1 PSMQPGASPAKT
13 KLNDYR
19 WIIEEDR
26 TFQIDANQVNTG
38 APTPSLGT
46 NFHTS
51 YMPVV
56 AAGCVGTLA
65 CESGQTVL
73 DSTGNHSPA
82 VCDVG
87 NGVCRTTAAGTQLV
101 GQQTPVDP
109 SQVHL
114 DPAKRYYISIL
125 PGDAGNS
132 FTSAAGAPVP
142 TTDAN
147 GNPTTRQF
155 DIAKDCGVYDPKS
168 SKWAPGTGV
177 CGHSMGGAPISASLN
192 AGQPVNVLVQ
202 ETPFLPSKISV
213 FVFEDDYPL
222 NGEND
227 AGGGVDVLA
236 PFEPGLGGFEVRLWD
251 DAGGPGDATGQLTHD
266 MFNMPLSNSLA
277 GTIDP
282 STGFDAC
289 PISPTSKDGLV
300 GRIVTCPTYESGKD
314 SSGNP
319 ILSPLAGQAVIANM
333 MPGRY
338 GVQADPGADRAA
350 RGEEWLQ
357 TNTLDGQKA
366 HDSFIKVGGP
376 AYFQEFGPAGFH
388 VVIGFANPA
397 IINGRLGAP
406 GDGKGLECSNLAT
419 TDCKNKVTGTITM
432 ERQSRGPDQRLYSS
446 GNNAALSFTQ
456 CYVSLGDP
464 DGMDIAFTKCDANGN
479 FELDNI
485 PNGNWRVT
493 VFDQWNDQIV
503 DGLSTPVQLTGSGY
517 NFGELPRQQWHTDV
531 MTSTFLDLN
540 QNGVRDADDPGLLLA
555 STNNRYR
562 DGSYSNLNNTDLNG
576 HAAFNEI
583 FPLFNWYVIESD
595 TTRYKQT
602 GVHVVY
608 DAGGPA
614 DGTTTDGSSGSST
627 IAANLAN
634 TVEKNPVPPLLRVP
648 GAVYCDNGDCTNYSI
663 KNGPASSA
671 TQASTSTGRIDP
683 PWATTEGWQGFIGSY
698 EFLEFGKTPYIK
710 GENGGIHG
718 EVIYAST
725 RPFDDPALLIHTTW
739 TPDVPGVTINL
750 YQEGVAADGTPTL
763 TKVDSTVT
771 TSWDDWAQGFRS
783 DGIPNM
789 NCPGQADAA
798 HDLFFYTLK
807 DTPQGLNPTKA
818 LPKDSQFKCYDG
830 LHNFNQVQPAPYD
843 GMYKFPS
850 VTAINPSSGKPT
862 FRLDPV
868 TGLTVP
874 NATATNGT
882 PVNNG
887 TNCSICVSNPSGD
900 GTFMLPAGKYVV
912 EVVVPPGY
920 ELVKEEDK
928 NILIGDNYIAPVT
941 QQFAGIGNVFILP
954 DQAAVNAQY
963 NANNAQNSTTNL
975 GQAVLPIHE
984 GDTGSVES
992 KWPCVGEMRIV
1003 PDFISLFPNS
1013 KEVAPF
1019 AGARRPL
1026 CDRKEVMVED
1036 QTGALAKFWLFSSTH
1051 VAAHFSGFI
1060 LDDLSSEF
1068 DPFSPQFGEKFAV
1081 PNLPVSIKDFAG
1093 NEVLRTYTDQWGV
1106 YNGLNYSTWEVNP
1119 PNPTG
1124 YAPTMMVACMND
1136 PGNGATPDPN
1146 FNPSYSQF
1154 CYEIPYMPGQTQYM
1168 DTPVVPTAAF
1178 AEGYNPP
1185 DCAYPDAT
1193 PAIASV
1199 AGDGIGPWVSAAG
1212 KTLTITALGNAQ
1224 VQNPAYSGPQATTAP
1239 FNQKF
1244 INRHYGFGG
1253 TQGTVTIGGINAP
1266 VTTGGWSDTTI
1277 TVTVPNG
1284 VPSCSVDGSPL
1295 QRNTPTGTS
1304 KEKCGQ
1310 LVITAANGKQSIDAV
1325 TVTVGG
1331 KGPTYVTAENA
1342 TGNAVQHAIDIAL
1355 PGDLI
1360 ILGPGTY
1367 NEMLLMWKPVR
1378 LQGVGAASTTINAN
1392 THPSGKMDPWRRQ
1405 VNCLFGLALN
1415 GSLLAM
1421 GNAYDPTGVYS
1432 NLCPGLKP
1440 TDPLSMQGKV
1450 DPLPLEGIIGWDT
1463 TLNGN
1468 LAQLLQEP
1476 SLMGAYEGA
1485 AITVLGKGETLSIDG
1500 SATSEGDFPA
1510 NSRTL
1515 TSSNADCAKF
1525 PSNYLCNPSRID
1537 GLTLTNSSQGG
1548 GGIYVH
1554 AWNHYLEIANNRIH
1568 GNAGTLSGGINLGQ
1582 GESPDAILDARGV
1595 QQPFLFYKNVRIHN
1609 NSITANS
1616 SYGDELFSASPS
1628 AAGGVTFCTGADYY
1642 QFNYN
1647 WVCGNLSTGDGGG
1660 ISHEGFSYNGN
1671 ISHNW
1676 ILFNQSN
1683 NITLSTNGGGI
1694 SVLGA
1699 SPDGMTAT
1707 GVECGNTITD
1717 ADCAPAL
1724 SDGTGPGL
1732 VIDSNLIMGNT
1743 AESGSG
1749 GGIRLQT
1756 VNGTEVQRFPMDPG
1770 QWYQVDIT
1778 NNIIANNV
1786 AGWDGGGISL
1796 QDALKVEIINNTIM
1810 SNDTTASAGV
1820 LFNTL
1825 GAPGASTPPPG
1836 CDPSTNPTCTG
1847 SEVTTSTIQPA
1858 GLVTMQNTAN
1868 LTAALP
1874 KATGNS
1880 GVLCPAGHPSR
1891 TLNGACR
1898 TLSVP
1903 RIENDVFWQNRVF
1916 HIKVGGLGTGTL
1928 SQQNLVT
1935 LIPQL
1940 NQAATGAC
1948 TSGASYWDIGVR
1960 GDTGPDNHN
1969 SGFTLAPTYS
1979 ILTDTTAASGYG
1991 APAANNKSSNP
2002 NVVSQYCNGSHVPPE
2017 NGGFGFAVPPGIAD
2031 ATTPN
2036 PIFNLQ
2042 PAATVDEGNNWINM
2056 TYGPLSLA
2064 NATLLP
2070 ESTTAPT
2077 AVIPGTGNGNYGL
2090 TATSPA
2096 INFIPRGTT
2105 NFEQAPSVDF
2115 FGTPRKTNRAVDA
2128 GAVEFVGPAVAVAN
2142 VTPGSLAFG
2151 NVSTGSTS
2159 PAQALTLSNTG
2170 GASFTSLTL
2179 AFTGQFSRAAG
2190 GTCGATLT
2198 AGSTCTINV
2207 AFAPTS
2213 AGPVA
2218 GAVTITGSVA
2228 VSGSPV
2234 SLTGT
2239 GVAPVISASLLPPT
2253 WSPSGRRGRGLAGLQ
2268 MFTLT
2273 NTGNVPLTGIATP
2286 VLGGTSPADYSIL
2299 FSGCGPGFMGAT
2311 MLAPGSSCVV
2321 FVGFVPQGS
2330 DPVNSVRNATL
2341 SVTDLAGTQSSALTG
2356 TATR

>member
-1 PSMQPGASPAKT
+1 
-13 KLNDYR
+13 
-19 WIIEEDR
+19 
-26 TFQIDANQVNTG
+26 
-38 APTPSLGT
+38 
-46 NFHTS
+46 
-51 YMPVV
+51 
-56 AAGCVGTLA
+56 
-65 CESGQTVL
+65 
-73 DSTGNHSPA
+73 
-82 VCDVG
+82 
-87 NGVCRTTAAGTQLV
+87 
-101 GQQTPVDP
+101 
-109 SQVHL
+109 
-114 DPAKRYYISIL
+114 
-125 PGDAGNS
+125 
-132 FTSAAGAPVP
+132 
-142 TTDAN
+142 
-147 GNPTTRQF
+147 
-155 DIAKDCGVYDPKS
+155 
-168 SKWAPGTGV
+168 
-177 CGHSMGGAPISASLN
+177 
-192 AGQPVNVLVQ
+192 
-202 ETPFLPSKISV
+202 
-213 FVFEDDYPL
+213 
-222 NGEND
+222 
-227 AGGGVDVLA
+227 
-236 PFEPGLGGFEVRLWD
+236 
-251 DAGGPGDATGQLTHD
+251 
-266 MFNMPLSNSLA
+266 
-277 GTIDP
+277 
-282 STGFDAC
+282 
-289 PISPTSKDGLV
+289 
-300 GRIVTCPTYESGKD
+300 
-314 SSGNP
+314 
-319 ILSPLAGQAVIANM
+319 
-333 MPGRY
+333 
-338 GVQADPGADRAA
+338 
-350 RGEEWLQ
+350 
-357 TNTLDGQKA
+357 
-366 HDSFIKVGGP
+366 
-376 AYFQEFGPAGFH
+376 
-388 VVIGFANPA
+388 
-397 IINGRLGAP
+397 
-406 GDGKGLECSNLAT
+406 
-419 TDCKNKVTGTITM
+419 
-432 ERQSRGPDQRLYSS
+432 
-446 GNNAALSFTQ
+446 
-456 CYVSLGDP
+456 
-464 DGMDIAFTKCDANGN
+464 
-479 FELDNI
+479 
-485 PNGNWRVT
+485 
-493 VFDQWNDQIV
+493 
-503 DGLSTPVQLTGSGY
+503 
-517 NFGELPRQQWHTDV
+517 
-531 MTSTFLDLN
+531 
-540 QNGVRDADDPGLLLA
+540 
-555 STNNRYR
+555 
-562 DGSYSNLNNTDLNG
+562 
-576 HAAFNEI
+576 
-583 FPLFNWYVIESD
+583 
-595 TTRYKQT
+595 
-602 GVHVVY
+602 
-608 DAGGPA
+608 
-614 DGTTTDGSSGSST
+614 
-627 IAANLAN
+627 
-634 TVEKNPVPPLLRVP
+634 
-648 GAVYCDNGDCTNYSI
+648 
-663 KNGPASSA
+663 
-671 TQASTSTGRIDP
+671 
-683 PWATTEGWQGFIGSY
+683 
-698 EFLEFGKTPYIK
+698 
-710 GENGGIHG
+710 
-718 EVIYAST
+718 
-725 RPFDDPALLIHTTW
+725 
-739 TPDVPGVTINL
+739 
-750 YQEGVAADGTPTL
+750 
-763 TKVDSTVT
+763 
-771 TSWDDWAQGFRS
+771 
-783 DGIPNM
+783 
-789 NCPGQADAA
+789 
-798 HDLFFYTLK
+798 
-807 DTPQGLNPTKA
+807 
-818 LPKDSQFKCYDG
+818 
-830 LHNFNQVQPAPYD
+830 
-843 GMYKFPS
+843 MYKFPS
-850 VTAINPSSGKPT
+850 VTAINPSSGKPS
-862 FRLDPV
+862 FKLDGNGI
-868 TGLTVP
+868 TMP
-874 NATATNGT
+874 NTTATNGT
-882 PVNNG
+882 IVNNG
-887 TNCSICVSNPSGD
+887 TNCSICISNPSGD
-900 GTFMLPAGKYVV
+900 GTFMLPAGTYVV
-912 EVVVPPGY
+912 EVVVPPNY

-941 QQFAGIGNVFILP
+941 QQFGGLGNIFILP
-954 DQAAVNAQY
+954 DQAAVNASY
-963 NANNAQNSTTNL
+963 NANNAQNPTTNL
-975 GQAVLPIHE
+975 GQVVLPIHE

-1026 CDRKEVMVED
+1026 CDRKEVVVED

-1212 KTLTITALGNAQ
+1212 KTLTITALGTAQ
-1224 VQNPAYSGPQATTAP
+1224 VPNPAYSGPQATTAP

-1244 INRHYGFGG
+1244 VARHYGFGG
-1253 TQGTVTIGGINAP
+1253 ATGTVTIGGINAP
-1266 VTTGGWSDTTI
+1266 VTTGGWSDTSI

-1284 VPSCSVDGSPL
+1284 VPSCSVNGSPL
-1295 QRNTPTGTS
+1295 QRNTPNGTS

-1325 TVTVGG
+1325 TITVGG
-1331 KGPTYVTAENA
+1331 KAPAYVTAENS
-1342 TGNAVQHAIDIAL
+1342 TGTAVQHAIDVAQ

-1392 THPSGKMDPWRRQ
+1392 THPSGKMDVWRRQ

-1415 GSLLAM
+1415 GSLLAS
-1421 GNAYDPTGVYS
+1421 GNTYDPSGVYS

-1485 AITVLGKGETLSIDG
+1485 AITVLGKGENLSIDG
-1500 SATSEGDFPA
+1500 SATTEGDFPA
-1510 NSRTL
+1510 NSRVL
-1515 TSSNADCAKF
+1515 GNSNADCAGF

-1595 QQPFLFYKNVRIHN
+1595 QQPFLFDKNVRIHN
-1609 NSITANS
+1609 NSVTANS

-1660 ISHEGFSYNGN
+1660 LAHEGFIYNGN

-1699 SPDGMTAT
+1699 SPDGMTST

-1717 ADCAPAL
+1717 ADCAPGL
-1724 SDGTGPGL
+1724 SDGVGPGL

-1756 VNGTEVQRFPMDPG
+1756 VNGTEVQRFPMDPS
-1770 QWYQVDIT
+1770 QWYEVDIT

-1820 LFNTL
+1820 LFNTI

-1847 SEVTTSTIQPA
+1847 FEVTASTIQPA
-1858 GLVTMQNTAN
+1858 GLVTMQNTPN

-1874 KATGNS
+1874 AATATA

-1891 TLNGACR
+1891 TLNAACR

-1903 RIENDVFWQNRVF
+1903 RIENDLFWQNRVF
-1916 HIKVGGLGTGTL
+1916 NIQVGGLGTGAL

-1935 LIPQL
+1935 LVPQL
-1940 NQAATGAC
+1940 NQATTGAC
-1948 TSGASYWDIGVR
+1948 ANGASYWDIGVR

-1969 SGFTLAPTYS
+1969 SGYTLAPTYS
-1979 ILTDTTAASGYG
+1979 ILTDTTTASGYG
-1991 APAANNKSSNP
+1991 ATADHNKSSDP
-2002 NVVSQYCNGSHVPPE
+2002 SVVSKYCNGSHVPPE

-2042 PAATVDEGNNWINM
+2042 PAATVDEGNNWVNM

-2064 NATLLP
+2064 NPTLLP
-2070 ESTTAPT
+2070 ESTVAPT
-2077 AVIPGTGNGNYGL
+2077 TVTPGTGNGNYGL

-2096 INFIPRGTT
+2096 INLIPSGTT
-2105 NFEQAPSVDF
+2105 NYAQAPAVDF
-2115 FGTPRKTNRAVDA
+2115 FGTKRKTNGAVDA
-2128 GAVEFVGPAVAVAN
+2128 GAVEFVGPAVAVAS

-2151 NVSTGSTS
+2151 NVSTNTTS
-2159 PAQALTLSNTG
+2159 AAQALTLSNTG
-2170 GASFTSLTL
+2170 GASFTGPTL
-2179 AFTGQFSRAAG
+2179 AFTGQFSRATAG
-2190 GTCGATLT
+2190 GTCGTTLT

-2207 AFAPTS
+2207 AFAPTT
-2213 AGPVA
+2213 A
-2218 GAVTITGSVA
+2218 GAATGSVTITGNVP

-2234 SLTGT
+2234 ALTGT
-2239 GVAPVISASLLPPT
+2239 GVAPVISASLTPPT
-2253 WSPSGRRGRGLAGLQ
+2253 WAPSAAQGGFIGPFQ
-2268 MFTLT
+2268 VFTLT
-2273 NTGNVPLTGIATP
+2273 NTGNVPLTGIGNP
-2286 VLGGTSPADYSIL
+2286 VLGGARPADYLIVLS
-2299 FSGCGPGFMGAT
+2299 SCGPGGFMGT
-2311 MLAPGSSCVV
+2311 TTLAPGAQCMVV
-2321 FVGFVPQGS
+2321 AEFLPRRLNPAQPS
-2330 DPVNSVRNATL
+2330 RNATL

-2356 TATR
+2356 TAR